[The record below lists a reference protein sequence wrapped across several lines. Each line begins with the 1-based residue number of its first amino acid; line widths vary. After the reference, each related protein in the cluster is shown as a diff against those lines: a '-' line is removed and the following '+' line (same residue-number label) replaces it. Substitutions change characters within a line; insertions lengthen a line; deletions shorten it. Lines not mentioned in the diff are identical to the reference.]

1 MTDTTLDLVKGVQAS
16 IDKMETENKTVLASL
31 QEATK
36 NNGEMSKDAV
46 AKADNAAAEIAK
58 VSASIL
64 EMEQKLADKV
74 KAGTA
79 SPETLGRMVAK
90 SDAYKQ
96 FVNGNVQK
104 MRVNANT
111 ITGQSGSPAVNSDT
125 LVQADRLA
133 GIVPGA
139 FRSLRVKDVL
149 PVGTTTSNAVEYTR
163 ELAFTNNA
171 AETAE
176 AAQKPESSLTFELVT
191 ANVATIA
198 HFIKVS
204 KQVLDDA
211 SALESYIDNRLRYG
225 VELRYDN
232 QLLNGNGTGQNIS
245 GITDTGN
252 HTAFTPVT
260 GENAL
265 DSINRMIEKV
275 RLSEY
280 MATAI
285 MLNPADWHAIE
296 RLKVGTSDDRYIIG
310 NPSSDMGNRLWGLPV
325 VVTNRLASGKAVVGD
340 FQMAY
345 QVFDRQGVVVEM
357 FEQDSDNVQKNL
369 LTVRAEARGTLATF
383 VPAAVQYG
391 DLTQ

>member
-1 MTDTTLDLVKGVQAS
+1 MTDTLDLVKGVQAS
-16 IDKMETENKTVLASL
+16 IEKMETENKTVLASL
-31 QEATK
+31 DEATK
-36 NNGEMSKDAV
+36 NNGEMTKDAL
-46 AKADNAAAEIAK
+46 AKAENAAAEIAK
-58 VSASIL
+58 VSASIH
-64 EMEQKLADKV
+64 EFEQKIAENV
-74 KAGTA
+74 HAGKT
-79 SPETLGRMVAK
+79 SPQTLGQIVTK
-90 SDAYKQ
+90 TDAYKS
-96 FVNGNVQK
+96 FASGTSQK

-111 ITGQSGSPAVNSDT
+111 ITGQDGSPPVNSDT
-125 LVQADRLA
+125 LVQKDRLS
-133 GIVPGA
+133 GIIPGA
-139 FRSLRVKDVL
+139 YRSLRVKDVL

-176 AAQKPESSLTFELVT
+176 GTQKPESVLTFELVT

-204 KQVLDDA
+204 KQVLDD
-211 SALESYIDNRLRYG
+211 STALESYIDNRLRYG

-265 DSINRMIEKV
+265 DSINRAIQAV
-275 RLSEY
+275 QVADY
-280 MATAI
+280 MPTGV

-296 RLKVGTSDDRYIIG
+296 RIKVGTSDDRYVIG
-310 NPSSDMGNRLWGLPV
+310 DPSAPMGPRLWGLPV
-325 VVTNRLASGKAVVGD
+325 VVTNNLAAGKVVVGD
-340 FQMAY
+340 FQNAY
-345 QVFDRQGVVVEM
+345 QVFDREGIAVEM

-369 LTVRAEARGTLATF
+369 LTVRAEARGTLATL
-383 VPAAVQYG
+383 VPAAVQFG

>member
-1 MTDTTLDLVKGVQAS
+1 MTDAIDLVKGVQAS
-16 IDKMETENKTVLASL
+16 IEKMESENKTVLAAL
-31 QEATK
+31 QESTK
-36 NNGEMSKDAV
+36 NNGQMTKDAI
-46 AKADNAAAEIAK
+46 AKADAAADEISK

-64 EMEQKLADKV
+64 EMEQKLSDKV
-74 KAGTA
+74 KAGSA
-79 SPETLGRMVAK
+79 APETLGRMVTKA
-90 SDAYKQ
+90 DAYKQ
-96 FVNGNVQK
+96 FANGEIQK
-104 MRVNANT
+104 MRVQANT
-111 ITGQSGSPAVNSDT
+111 ITGQDGSPPVNSDT

-149 PVGTTTSNAVEYTR
+149 PVGTTSSNAVEYTR

-176 AAQKPESSLTFELVT
+176 GAQKPETVLTFELVT

-211 SALESYIDNRLRYG
+211 SALEAYIDNRLRYG

-245 GITDTGN
+245 GITASGN
-252 HTAFTPVT
+252 HTAFTPTT

-265 DSINRMIEKV
+265 DSINRAIEAV
-275 RLSEY
+275 QVADY
-280 MATAI
+280 MPTGI
-285 MLNPADWHAIE
+285 MLNPADWHGIE
-296 RLKVGTSDDRYIIG
+296 RQKVGTSDDRYVIG
-310 NPSSDMGNRLWGLPV
+310 NPSGDMGNRLWGLPV
-325 VVTNRLASGKAVVGD
+325 VVSNNVTAGKLIVGD
-340 FQMAY
+340 FQNAY
-345 QVFDRQGVVVEM
+345 QVFDRQGTIVEM

-369 LTVRAEARGTLATF
+369 LTVRAEARGTLASL

-391 DLTQ
+391 DLTI

>member
-1 MTDTTLDLVKGVQAS
+1 MTDDVLNLVKGVQAS
-16 IDKMETENKTVLASL
+16 VSKMETENEKVLAFLKEST
-31 QEATK
+31 QNNSETSKEALT
-36 NNGEMSKDAV
+36 
-46 AKADNAAAEIAK
+46 KADASAAEISK
-58 VSASIL
+58 ISASIL
-64 EMEQKLADKV
+64 DIEQKLADKV

-79 SPETLGRMVAK
+79 SPETLGRLVAK

-96 FVNGNVQK
+96 FASGEIQK
-104 MRVNANT
+104 MRVQANT
-111 ITGQSGSPAVNSDT
+111 ITGQGGSPVTNSDT
-125 LVQADRLA
+125 LVQADRLS
-133 GIVPGA
+133 GIIPGA
-139 FRSLRVKDVL
+139 FRSLKVKDAL
-149 PVGTTTSNAVEYTR
+149 PVGTTNSNAVEYTR
-163 ELAFTNNA
+163 ELAFTNNS

-176 AAQKPESSLTFELVT
+176 GAQKPESVLTFELVT

-211 SALESYIDNRLRYG
+211 SSLEAYIDNRLRYG

-252 HTAFTPVT
+252 NTAFTPVT

-265 DSINRMIEKV
+265 DSINRAIQAV
-275 RLSEY
+275 SVADY
-280 MATAI
+280 MPTAI

-296 RLKVGTSDDRYIIG
+296 RIKVG
-310 NPSSDMGNRLWGLPV
+310 SSDVRYVIGDPASAMGPRLWGLPV
-325 VVTNRLASGKAVVGD
+325 VVSNNVGSGKLIVGD
-340 FQMAY
+340 FQNAY
-345 QVFDRQGVVVEM
+345 QVFDRSGVVVEM
-357 FEQDSDNVQKNL
+357 FEQDADNVQKNL

-391 DLTQ
+391 DLTV

>member
-16 IDKMETENKTVLASL
+16 IEKMETENKTVLATL

-36 NNGEMSKDAV
+36 NNGELSKDAIV
-46 AKADNAAAEIAK
+46 KADNAAAEIAK

-64 EMEQKLADKV
+64 EMEQKLADNV

-79 SPETLGRMVAK
+79 SPETLGQMVAK

-133 GIVPGA
+133 GIIPGA

-176 AAQKPESSLTFELVT
+176 AAQKPESVLTFELVT

-265 DSINRMIEKV
+265 DSINRAIQAV
-275 RLSEY
+275 QVADY
-280 MATAI
+280 MPTGI

-310 NPSSDMGNRLWGLPV
+310 DPAAALGPRLWGLPV
-325 VVTNRLASGKAVVGD
+325 VVTNNLASGKVVVGD
-340 FQMAY
+340 FQNAY
-345 QVFDRQGVVVEM
+345 QVFDRMGTVVEM

>member
-1 MTDTTLDLVKGVQAS
+1 METLEIVKGVQAS
-16 IDKMETENKTVLASL
+16 MEKMDAHNKEVLASL
-31 QEATK
+31 QESTK
-36 NNGEMSKDAV
+36 NNGEMSKDAL
-46 AKADNAAAEIAK
+46 AKAEASASEIQK
-58 VSASIL
+58 ISASIL
-64 EMEQKLADKV
+64 EMEQKLADNV

-79 SPETLGRMVAK
+79 SPKTLGQIVSK
-90 SDAYKQ
+90 SESYKQ
-96 FVNGNVQK
+96 FASGETRH

-125 LVQADRLA
+125 LVQADRLS

-139 FRSLRVKDVL
+139 FRSLRIKDIL

-163 ELAFTNNA
+163 ELAFTNAA

-176 AAQKPESSLTFELVT
+176 GAQKPEATLTFELVT

-204 KQVLDDA
+204 KQVLEDS

-245 GITDTGN
+245 GITDSGN
-252 HTAFTPVT
+252 YTAFTPVT

-265 DSINRMIEKV
+265 DSINRAIQAVEV
-275 RLSEY
+275 ADY
-280 MATAI
+280 MATGI
-285 MLNPADWHAIE
+285 ILNPADWHAIE

-310 NPSSDMGNRLWGLPV
+310 DPAAAMGARLWGLPV
-325 VVTNRLASGKAVVGD
+325 VISNNLASGKVVVGD
-340 FQMAY
+340 FQNAY
-345 QVFDRQGVVVEM
+345 QVFDRSGVVVEM

>member
-1 MTDTTLDLVKGVQAS
+1 MTDTLELVKGVQAS
-16 IDKMETENKTVLASL
+16 IDKMETENKTVLATL
-31 QEATK
+31 QEATQ

-46 AKADNAAAEIAK
+46 AKADAAAGEIAK
-58 VSASIL
+58 ISASIL
-64 EMEQKLADKV
+64 EMEQKLTEDV
-74 KAGTA
+74 MAGKQ
-79 SPETLGRMVAK
+79 SPQTLGQMVTK
-90 SDAYKQ
+90 CDAYKQ
-96 FVNGNVQK
+96 FASGEILK
-104 MRVNANT
+104 MRVQANT
-111 ITGQSGSPAVNSDT
+111 ITGQEGSPAVNSDV
-125 LVQADRLA
+125 LVPAERMT
-133 GIVPGA
+133 GIIPGA

-149 PVGTTTSNAVEYTR
+149 PVGTTSSNSVEYTR

-176 AAQKPESSLTFELVT
+176 AAQKPESALTFELVT

-245 GITDTGN
+245 GITNTGN
-252 HTAFTPVT
+252 HTAFTPTT

-265 DSINRMIEKV
+265 DSINRAIQAV
-275 RLSEY
+275 QASDY
-280 MATAI
+280 MATGI
-285 MLNPADWHAIE
+285 MMNPADWHAIE

-310 NPSSDMGNRLWGLPV
+310 DPASTLGPRLWGLPV
-325 VVTNRLASGKAVVGD
+325 VVTNNLTAGKVIVGD

-345 QVFDRQGVVVEM
+345 QVFDRMGTVVDI
-357 FEQDSDNVQKNL
+357 FEQDGDNVQKNL
-369 LTVRAEARGTLATF
+369 LTVRAEARGTLATL

-391 DLTQ
+391 DLTV

>member
-1 MTDTTLDLVKGVQAS
+1 MSDTLDLVKGINAS
-16 IDKMETENKTVLASL
+16 IEKMEAENKTVLAGL
-31 QEATK
+31 QEATT
-36 NNGEMSKDAV
+36 NNGEMSKDAL
-46 AKADNAAAEIAK
+46 AKADAAAAELSK

-64 EMEQKLADKV
+64 EMEQKLTDNV

-79 SPETLGRMVAK
+79 APETLGKMVTKA
-90 SDAYKQ
+90 DAYKQ
-96 FVNGNVQK
+96 FASGEIQK
-104 MRVNANT
+104 MRVQANT

-125 LVQADRLA
+125 LVQADRLSGIIA
-133 GIVPGA
+133 GA
-139 FRSLRVKDVL
+139 YRSLRIKDVL

-176 AAQKPESSLTFELVT
+176 GAQKPESVLTFELVT

-204 KQVLDDA
+204 KQVLEDA
-211 SALESYIDNRLRYG
+211 GALEAYIDNRLRYG

-245 GITDTGN
+245 GITNSGN
-252 HTAFTPVT
+252 FTAFTAVT

-265 DSINRMIEKV
+265 DSINRAIQAV
-275 RLSEY
+275 QTADY
-280 MATAI
+280 MPTAI
-285 MLNPADWHAIE
+285 VLNPADWHAIE

-310 NPSSDMGNRLWGLPV
+310 DPSATMGNRLWGLPV
-325 VVTNRLASGKAVVGD
+325 VVTNNLASGKVIVGD
-340 FQMAY
+340 MQNAY
-345 QVFDRQGVVVEM
+345 QVFDRTGVAVEM

-391 DLTQ
+391 DLTV

>member
-1 MTDTTLDLVKGVQAS
+1 MSETVDALLGKMNAS
-16 IDKMETENKTVLASL
+16 IDKMESENKTVLASL
-31 QEATK
+31 QESTK
-36 NNGEMSKDAV
+36 NNGEMSKEAI
-46 AKADNAAAEIAK
+46 AKADAAAAEIAK

-64 EMEQKLADKV
+64 EMEQKLADNV
-74 KAGTA
+74 KKGTA
-79 SPETLGRMVAK
+79 SPESLGRIVTKA
-90 SDAYKQ
+90 DAYKQ
-96 FVNGNVQK
+96 FASGEIQK
-104 MRVNANT
+104 MRVQANT

-125 LVQADRLA
+125 LVPADRLS

-176 AAQKPESSLTFELVT
+176 GAQKPESVLTFELVT

-204 KQVLDDA
+204 KQVLEDA
-211 SALESYIDNRLRYG
+211 GALEAYIDNRLRYG

-245 GITDTGN
+245 GITNTGN
-252 HTAFTPVT
+252 HTVFTPAT

-265 DSINRMIEKV
+265 DNINRAIQAV
-275 RLSEY
+275 QVADY
-280 MATAI
+280 MPTGI

-296 RLKVGTSDDRYIIG
+296 RLKVGASDDRYIIG
-310 NPSSDMGNRLWGLPV
+310 DPAAAMGPRLWGLPV
-325 VVTNRLASGKAVVGD
+325 VVTNNLASGKVIVGD
-340 FQMAY
+340 FQNAY
-345 QVFDRQGVVVEM
+345 QVFDRSGVVVEM
-357 FEQDSDNVQKNL
+357 FEQDTDNVQKNL

>member
-1 MTDTTLDLVKGVQAS
+1 MSDTLDLVKGINAS
-16 IDKMETENKTVLASL
+16 IEKMESENKTVLASL
-31 QEATK
+31 QESTK
-36 NNGEMSKDAV
+36 NNGEMSKDAI
-46 AKADNAAAEIAK
+46 AKADAAASEISK
-58 VSASIL
+58 ISASIL
-64 EMEQKLADKV
+64 DMEQKLTDNV
-74 KAGTA
+74 KKGTA
-79 SPETLGRMVAK
+79 SPETLGRMVTKA
-90 SDAYKQ
+90 DAYKQ
-96 FVNGNVQK
+96 FASGEIQK
-104 MRVNANT
+104 MRVQANT

-125 LVQADRLA
+125 LVQADRLS

-149 PVGTTTSNAVEYTR
+149 PVGTTSSNAVEYTR

-176 AAQKPESSLTFELVT
+176 GAQKPESVLTFDLVT

-204 KQVLDDA
+204 KQVLEDA
-211 SALESYIDNRLRYG
+211 GALEAYIDNRLRYG
-225 VELRYDN
+225 VELHYDN

-245 GITDTGN
+245 GITNTGN

-265 DSINRMIEKV
+265 DSVNRAIQAV
-275 RLSEY
+275 QVADY
-280 MATAI
+280 MPTGI

-296 RLKVGTSDDRYIIG
+296 RLKVGTSDDRYVIG
-310 NPSSDMGNRLWGLPV
+310 DPAAAIGNRLWGLPV
-325 VVTNRLASGKAVVGD
+325 VVTNNLASGKVVVGD
-340 FQMAY
+340 FQNAY
-345 QVFDRQGVVVEM
+345 QVFDRTGVAVEM

-369 LTVRAEARGTLATF
+369 LTVRAEMRGTLATF

>member
-16 IDKMETENKTVLASL
+16 IEKMESENKTVLAAL
-31 QEATK
+31 QESTK

-252 HTAFTPVT
+252 NTAFTPVT

-275 RLSEY
+275 RLAEY

-325 VVTNRLASGKAVVGD
+325 VVTNSLAAGKAVVGD
-340 FQMAY
+340 FQNAY

>member
-1 MTDTTLDLVKGVQAS
+1 MTDDVLNLVKGVQAS
-16 IDKMETENKTVLASL
+16 VSKMETENEKVLAFLKEST
-31 QEATK
+31 Q
-36 NNGEMSKDAV
+36 NNGETSKEALT
-46 AKADNAAAEIAK
+46 KADASAAEISK
-58 VSASIL
+58 ISASIL
-64 EMEQKLADKV
+64 DIEQKLADKV

-79 SPETLGRMVAK
+79 SPETLGRLVAK

-96 FVNGNVQK
+96 FASGEIQK
-104 MRVNANT
+104 MRVQANT
-111 ITGQSGSPAVNSDT
+111 ITGQGGSPVTNSDT
-125 LVQADRLA
+125 LVQADRLS
-133 GIVPGA
+133 GIIPGA
-139 FRSLRVKDVL
+139 FRSLKVKDAL
-149 PVGTTTSNAVEYTR
+149 PVGTTNSNGVEYTR
-163 ELAFTNNA
+163 ELAFTNNS

-176 AAQKPESSLTFELVT
+176 GAQKPESVLTFELVT

-211 SALESYIDNRLRYG
+211 SSLEAYIDNRLRYG

-252 HTAFTPVT
+252 NTAFTPVT

-265 DSINRMIEKV
+265 DSINRAIQAV
-275 RLSEY
+275 SVADY
-280 MATAI
+280 MPTAI

-296 RLKVGTSDDRYIIG
+296 RIKVG
-310 NPSSDMGNRLWGLPV
+310 SSDVRYVIGDPASAMGPRLWGLPV
-325 VVTNRLASGKAVVGD
+325 VVSNNVGSGKLIVGD
-340 FQMAY
+340 FQNAY
-345 QVFDRQGVVVEM
+345 QVFDRSGVVVEM
-357 FEQDSDNVQKNL
+357 FEQDADNVQKNL

-391 DLTQ
+391 DLTV